1 MIQPIKVSILGK
13 DYTLRVDPKAAPET
27 IEMAE
32 YLDSQLRA
40 FKTAH
45 PEQSDLTAAVITGL
59 AITEKLFN
67 ERAQKVDPGEVLN
80 AELDKLEKKLTDAL
94 V

>member
-1 MIQPIKVSILGK
+1 MIQPLKISILGK
-13 DYTLRVDPKAAPET
+13 EYTLRVDENDADQT
-27 IEMAE
+27 TEMAE

-40 FKTAH
+40 FKSAH

-67 ERAQKVDPGEVLN
+67 ERSQKFDPGEAVVAIGRHGL
-80 AELDKLEKKLTDAL
+80 
-94 V
+94 